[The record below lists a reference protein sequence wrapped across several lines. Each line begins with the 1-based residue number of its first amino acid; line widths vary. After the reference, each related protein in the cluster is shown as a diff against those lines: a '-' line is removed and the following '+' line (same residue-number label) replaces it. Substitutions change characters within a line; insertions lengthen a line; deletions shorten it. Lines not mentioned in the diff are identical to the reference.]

1 MSKALKKIVCVI
13 VCLSM
18 AFGGISVPNLFTVKG
33 EQTKYMG
40 SGSIAEGLPKALQSD
55 ASKLPSKSNSN
66 VTRFTTDNYDNN
78 NGAFDTNNWG
88 TSAMWNFNGNN
99 KYSGSMYTYPLA
111 FKAAKDGMWIS
122 KPSTRIGSTYCV
134 MTLTTNGDYTDFS
147 VRPDFSTENAKV
159 DKISDWTYDVVL
171 ENKNDNSQYLKTT
184 IVQGS
189 PFGFFTLKN
198 SKKLTVAKYRKD
210 VDSKIIYYDGT
221 TLKKS
226 SYVVLKVYD
235 DIDEKNGYPKYDY
248 YGIYLPKGT
257 TLTQTDNSSSSVGNI
272 NIEFSSE
279 QKAYFSMAWL
289 TESDGSD
296 AEALAIAKEY
306 KAYAYNFITDTK
318 AEYTYNQQVSTVP
331 TKYIYT
337 VDKKSESTVDGTIMG
352 IMPHQYK
359 NIKTNISY
367 MKNTAR
373 TLRGTV
379 KFVKGSSF
387 TTELKYSGV
396 LPFVTGVADN
406 DKSKLKEYVNE
417 YMTSKMPI
425 NGNYELCVDETNG
438 DPYAYGKQLNR
449 ASNMLAAAED
459 VNDTESS
466 ERILRAMEKSLE
478 DWFTYSGDGDGK
490 YFAYDDGIGSLFSFP
505 SSYNSID
512 QMNDHHFH
520 YGYFIAAAAQVG
532 LRDKQWL
539 KKYAPV
545 IEELIDDIAC
555 TKQNSKDS
563 RYPYMRNFSPF
574 EGHSWASGFE
584 DPESGNNQESTSE
597 AMNAWY
603 GVILYGM
610 ASDNEKIKD
619 LGIYLY
625 TTELSAINSYW
636 FDIDQDVLDSKYVK
650 QGTNQIKNNMA
661 SLVWSGKYDYA
672 TWFSADPAMVQ
683 GIQLL
688 PITAGSY
695 YLATNKE
702 YIKNSIETLKNKGNS
717 KSWND
722 IWSEYL
728 AMADPD
734 GGFDRWGGS
743 TPENGETNAHIY
755 QFIKSLQKAGTPE
768 TGITSNTELSM
779 VFKDSNGE
787 KTYAVYNADS
797 KIKTVQ
803 FSDGAKFS
811 AAPNQMTIRTES
823 QMKGQ
828 EYYVEYYVQ
837 NVSGQYDLEGTDI
850 QYGKNNEKVQ
860 ITPTEKKGY
869 IINKEKSVL
878 EGTIKSGGT
887 HLKIYYDRGKYN
899 ITYQLNG
906 GTCNNMVNSYVYG
919 ETIDLPTPRKENS
932 VFRGWYTDASYSNKI
947 EKIDSDVYGNI
958 TLYACW
964 ASAGDCYINDN
975 LYMTMN
981 GYKSTFVA
989 LNDSA
994 SNIIVLYHIYDT
1006 IEEATEAYN
1015 NDSIAGY
1022 IGQELGKN
1030 NGYWSKDIDLTS
1042 YKDKY
1047 IVFAFNIISEHG
1059 TVSEKGFKK
1068 ITNAPGNPDESI
1080 VVPTTKENVTTTK
1093 PAGNTTWSKVIGND
1107 SLEYSVTA
1115 GETKLVLIKYE
1126 AGKVYVGLNLAAK
1139 FSSVTWDD
1147 KNMTPEAGAFVN
1159 ISDADL
1165 SSGRYHTLK
1174 VVDYYNKESVTIL
1187 FKNTNISEETTTVNE
1202 TKVNQETTAEL
1213 EGLIKIEGVCINTKI
1228 GGMKIVAKVTDSIN
1242 NKKVTKFGLIYGLL
1256 KYNGKKTGITSD
1268 HLKIGME
1275 GQFVRSYNTTQKGI
1289 WKKTDNTTT
1298 YVETMTY
1305 GANSKEAY
1313 TAEYKARAYA
1323 VLEDGETVYSNAID
1337 YSVYEIAE
1345 QLYNNCMMP
1354 TIDGHKYLYNTI
1366 LTKVTPEY
1374 TEKIYK

>member
-1 MSKALKKIVCVI
+1 M
-13 VCLSM
+13 
-18 AFGGISVPNLFTVKG
+18 
-33 EQTKYMG
+33 
-40 SGSIAEGLPKALQSD
+40 
-55 ASKLPSKSNSN
+55 
-66 VTRFTTDNYDNN
+66 
-78 NGAFDTNNWG
+78 
-88 TSAMWNFNGNN
+88 
-99 KYSGSMYTYPLA
+99 
-111 FKAAKDGMWIS
+111 
-122 KPSTRIGSTYCV
+122 
-134 MTLTTNGDYTDFS
+134 
-147 VRPDFSTENAKV
+147 
-159 DKISDWTYDVVL
+159 
-171 ENKNDNSQYLKTT
+171 
-184 IVQGS
+184 
-189 PFGFFTLKN
+189 
-198 SKKLTVAKYRKD
+198 
-210 VDSKIIYYDGT
+210 
-221 TLKKS
+221 
-226 SYVVLKVYD
+226 
-235 DIDEKNGYPKYDY
+235 
-248 YGIYLPKGT
+248 
-257 TLTQTDNSSSSVGNI
+257 
-272 NIEFSSE
+272 
-279 QKAYFSMAWL
+279 
-289 TESDGSD
+289 
-296 AEALAIAKEY
+296 
-306 KAYAYNFITDTK
+306 
-318 AEYTYNQQVSTVP
+318 
-331 TKYIYT
+331 
-337 VDKKSESTVDGTIMG
+337 
-352 IMPHQYK
+352 
-359 NIKTNISY
+359 
-367 MKNTAR
+367 
-373 TLRGTV
+373 
-379 KFVKGSSF
+379 
-387 TTELKYSGV
+387 
-396 LPFVTGVADN
+396 
-406 DKSKLKEYVNE
+406 
-417 YMTSKMPI
+417 
-425 NGNYELCVDETNG
+425 
-438 DPYAYGKQLNR
+438 
-449 ASNMLAAAED
+449 
-459 VNDTESS
+459 
-466 ERILRAMEKSLE
+466 
-478 DWFTYSGDGDGK
+478 
-490 YFAYDDGIGSLFSFP
+490 
-505 SSYNSID
+505 
-512 QMNDHHFH
+512 
-520 YGYFIAAAAQVG
+520 G
-532 LRDKQWL
+532 LRDKQWI

-837 NVSGQYDLEGTDI
+837 NVSGQYDLAGTDI

-981 GYKSTFVA
+981 GYKATFVA

-1080 VVPTTKENVTTTK
+1080 VVPTTKENATTTK
-1093 PAGNTTWSKVIGND
+1093 PAGNTTWSKVIVND
-1107 SLEYSVTA
+1107 SLEYSVIA
-1115 GETKLVLIKYE
+1115 GETQLVLIKYE

-1323 VLEDGETVYSNAID
+1323 VLEDGEIVYSNAID

>member
-1 MSKALKKIVCVI
+1 
-13 VCLSM
+13 
-18 AFGGISVPNLFTVKG
+18 
-33 EQTKYMG
+33 
-40 SGSIAEGLPKALQSD
+40 
-55 ASKLPSKSNSN
+55 
-66 VTRFTTDNYDNN
+66 
-78 NGAFDTNNWG
+78 
-88 TSAMWNFNGNN
+88 
-99 KYSGSMYTYPLA
+99 
-111 FKAAKDGMWIS
+111 
-122 KPSTRIGSTYCV
+122 
-134 MTLTTNGDYTDFS
+134 
-147 VRPDFSTENAKV
+147 
-159 DKISDWTYDVVL
+159 
-171 ENKNDNSQYLKTT
+171 
-184 IVQGS
+184 
-189 PFGFFTLKN
+189 
-198 SKKLTVAKYRKD
+198 
-210 VDSKIIYYDGT
+210 
-221 TLKKS
+221 
-226 SYVVLKVYD
+226 
-235 DIDEKNGYPKYDY
+235 
-248 YGIYLPKGT
+248 
-257 TLTQTDNSSSSVGNI
+257 
-272 NIEFSSE
+272 
-279 QKAYFSMAWL
+279 
-289 TESDGSD
+289 
-296 AEALAIAKEY
+296 
-306 KAYAYNFITDTK
+306 
-318 AEYTYNQQVSTVP
+318 
-331 TKYIYT
+331 
-337 VDKKSESTVDGTIMG
+337 
-352 IMPHQYK
+352 
-359 NIKTNISY
+359 
-367 MKNTAR
+367 
-373 TLRGTV
+373 
-379 KFVKGSSF
+379 
-387 TTELKYSGV
+387 
-396 LPFVTGVADN
+396 
-406 DKSKLKEYVNE
+406 
-417 YMTSKMPI
+417 
-425 NGNYELCVDETNG
+425 
-438 DPYAYGKQLNR
+438 
-449 ASNMLAAAED
+449 
-459 VNDTESS
+459 
-466 ERILRAMEKSLE
+466 
-478 DWFTYSGDGDGK
+478 
-490 YFAYDDGIGSLFSFP
+490 
-505 SSYNSID
+505 
-512 QMNDHHFH
+512 
-520 YGYFIAAAAQVG
+520 
-532 LRDKQWL
+532 
-539 KKYAPV
+539 
-545 IEELIDDIAC
+545 
-555 TKQNSKDS
+555 
-563 RYPYMRNFSPF
+563 
-574 EGHSWASGFE
+574 
-584 DPESGNNQESTSE
+584 
-597 AMNAWY
+597 
-603 GVILYGM
+603 
-610 ASDNEKIKD
+610 
-619 LGIYLY
+619 
-625 TTELSAINSYW
+625 
-636 FDIDQDVLDSKYVK
+636 
-650 QGTNQIKNNMA
+650 
-661 SLVWSGKYDYA
+661 
-672 TWFSADPAMVQ
+672 MVQ

-981 GYKSTFVA
+981 GYKATFVA

>member
-221 TLKKS
+221 TLKNS

-272 NIEFSSE
+272 NIEFPSE

-318 AEYTYNQQVSTVP
+318 AEYTYNQQVSTVS

-532 LRDKQWL
+532 LRDKQWI

-603 GVILYGM
+603 GVILYGT

-811 AAPNQMTIRTES
+811 AAPNKMTIRTES

-887 HLKIYYDRGKYN
+887 HLKVYYDRGKYN

-906 GTCNNMVNSYVYG
+906 GICNNMVNSYVYG
-919 ETIDLPTPRKENS
+919 ETIELPTPRKENS
-932 VFRGWYTDASYSNKI
+932 VFRGWYTDASYSNRI

-958 TLYACW
+958 TLYARW

-981 GYKSTFVA
+981 GYKATFVA

-1006 IEEATEAYN
+1006 IDEATEAYN

-1059 TVSEKGFKK
+1059 TISEKGFKK

-1093 PAGNTTWSKVIGND
+1093 PAGNTTWSKVTGND

-1202 TKVNQETTAEL
+1202 TKVDQETTAEL

-1323 VLEDGETVYSNAID
+1323 VLEDGEIVYSNAID

>member
-1 MSKALKKIVCVI
+1 
-13 VCLSM
+13 
-18 AFGGISVPNLFTVKG
+18 
-33 EQTKYMG
+33 
-40 SGSIAEGLPKALQSD
+40 
-55 ASKLPSKSNSN
+55 
-66 VTRFTTDNYDNN
+66 
-78 NGAFDTNNWG
+78 
-88 TSAMWNFNGNN
+88 
-99 KYSGSMYTYPLA
+99 
-111 FKAAKDGMWIS
+111 
-122 KPSTRIGSTYCV
+122 
-134 MTLTTNGDYTDFS
+134 
-147 VRPDFSTENAKV
+147 
-159 DKISDWTYDVVL
+159 
-171 ENKNDNSQYLKTT
+171 
-184 IVQGS
+184 
-189 PFGFFTLKN
+189 
-198 SKKLTVAKYRKD
+198 
-210 VDSKIIYYDGT
+210 
-221 TLKKS
+221 
-226 SYVVLKVYD
+226 
-235 DIDEKNGYPKYDY
+235 
-248 YGIYLPKGT
+248 
-257 TLTQTDNSSSSVGNI
+257 
-272 NIEFSSE
+272 
-279 QKAYFSMAWL
+279 
-289 TESDGSD
+289 
-296 AEALAIAKEY
+296 
-306 KAYAYNFITDTK
+306 
-318 AEYTYNQQVSTVP
+318 
-331 TKYIYT
+331 
-337 VDKKSESTVDGTIMG
+337 
-352 IMPHQYK
+352 
-359 NIKTNISY
+359 
-367 MKNTAR
+367 
-373 TLRGTV
+373 
-379 KFVKGSSF
+379 
-387 TTELKYSGV
+387 
-396 LPFVTGVADN
+396 
-406 DKSKLKEYVNE
+406 
-417 YMTSKMPI
+417 
-425 NGNYELCVDETNG
+425 
-438 DPYAYGKQLNR
+438 
-449 ASNMLAAAED
+449 
-459 VNDTESS
+459 
-466 ERILRAMEKSLE
+466 
-478 DWFTYSGDGDGK
+478 
-490 YFAYDDGIGSLFSFP
+490 
-505 SSYNSID
+505 
-512 QMNDHHFH
+512 
-520 YGYFIAAAAQVG
+520 
-532 LRDKQWL
+532 
-539 KKYAPV
+539 
-545 IEELIDDIAC
+545 
-555 TKQNSKDS
+555 
-563 RYPYMRNFSPF
+563 MRNFSPF

-837 NVSGQYDLEGTDI
+837 NVSGQYDLAGTDI
-850 QYGKNNEKVQ
+850 QYGKKNEKVQ

-919 ETIDLPTPRKENS
+919 ENIDLPTPRKENS
-932 VFRGWYTDASYSNKI
+932 VFRGWYTDASYSNRI

-958 TLYACW
+958 TLYARW

-981 GYKSTFVA
+981 GYKATFVA

-1022 IGQELGKN
+1022 IGQELGRN

-1115 GETKLVLIKYE
+1115 GEKKLVLIKYE

-1323 VLEDGETVYSNAID
+1323 VLEDGEIVYSNAID

>member
-1 MSKALKKIVCVI
+1 M
-13 VCLSM
+13 
-18 AFGGISVPNLFTVKG
+18 
-33 EQTKYMG
+33 
-40 SGSIAEGLPKALQSD
+40 
-55 ASKLPSKSNSN
+55 
-66 VTRFTTDNYDNN
+66 
-78 NGAFDTNNWG
+78 
-88 TSAMWNFNGNN
+88 
-99 KYSGSMYTYPLA
+99 
-111 FKAAKDGMWIS
+111 
-122 KPSTRIGSTYCV
+122 
-134 MTLTTNGDYTDFS
+134 
-147 VRPDFSTENAKV
+147 
-159 DKISDWTYDVVL
+159 
-171 ENKNDNSQYLKTT
+171 
-184 IVQGS
+184 
-189 PFGFFTLKN
+189 
-198 SKKLTVAKYRKD
+198 
-210 VDSKIIYYDGT
+210 
-221 TLKKS
+221 
-226 SYVVLKVYD
+226 
-235 DIDEKNGYPKYDY
+235 
-248 YGIYLPKGT
+248 
-257 TLTQTDNSSSSVGNI
+257 
-272 NIEFSSE
+272 
-279 QKAYFSMAWL
+279 
-289 TESDGSD
+289 
-296 AEALAIAKEY
+296 
-306 KAYAYNFITDTK
+306 
-318 AEYTYNQQVSTVP
+318 
-331 TKYIYT
+331 
-337 VDKKSESTVDGTIMG
+337 
-352 IMPHQYK
+352 
-359 NIKTNISY
+359 
-367 MKNTAR
+367 
-373 TLRGTV
+373 
-379 KFVKGSSF
+379 
-387 TTELKYSGV
+387 
-396 LPFVTGVADN
+396 
-406 DKSKLKEYVNE
+406 
-417 YMTSKMPI
+417 
-425 NGNYELCVDETNG
+425 
-438 DPYAYGKQLNR
+438 
-449 ASNMLAAAED
+449 
-459 VNDTESS
+459 
-466 ERILRAMEKSLE
+466 
-478 DWFTYSGDGDGK
+478 
-490 YFAYDDGIGSLFSFP
+490 
-505 SSYNSID
+505 
-512 QMNDHHFH
+512 
-520 YGYFIAAAAQVG
+520 
-532 LRDKQWL
+532 
-539 KKYAPV
+539 
-545 IEELIDDIAC
+545 
-555 TKQNSKDS
+555 
-563 RYPYMRNFSPF
+563 
-574 EGHSWASGFE
+574 
-584 DPESGNNQESTSE
+584 
-597 AMNAWY
+597 
-603 GVILYGM
+603 
-610 ASDNEKIKD
+610 
-619 LGIYLY
+619 
-625 TTELSAINSYW
+625 
-636 FDIDQDVLDSKYVK
+636 
-650 QGTNQIKNNMA
+650 
-661 SLVWSGKYDYA
+661 
-672 TWFSADPAMVQ
+672 
-683 GIQLL
+683 
-688 PITAGSY
+688 
-695 YLATNKE
+695 
-702 YIKNSIETLKNKGNS
+702 
-717 KSWND
+717 
-722 IWSEYL
+722 
-728 AMADPD
+728 
-734 GGFDRWGGS
+734 
-743 TPENGETNAHIY
+743 
-755 QFIKSLQKAGTPE
+755 QKAGTPE

-981 GYKSTFVA
+981 GYKATFVA

>member
-1 MSKALKKIVCVI
+1 
-13 VCLSM
+13 
-18 AFGGISVPNLFTVKG
+18 
-33 EQTKYMG
+33 
-40 SGSIAEGLPKALQSD
+40 
-55 ASKLPSKSNSN
+55 
-66 VTRFTTDNYDNN
+66 
-78 NGAFDTNNWG
+78 
-88 TSAMWNFNGNN
+88 
-99 KYSGSMYTYPLA
+99 
-111 FKAAKDGMWIS
+111 
-122 KPSTRIGSTYCV
+122 
-134 MTLTTNGDYTDFS
+134 
-147 VRPDFSTENAKV
+147 
-159 DKISDWTYDVVL
+159 
-171 ENKNDNSQYLKTT
+171 
-184 IVQGS
+184 
-189 PFGFFTLKN
+189 
-198 SKKLTVAKYRKD
+198 
-210 VDSKIIYYDGT
+210 
-221 TLKKS
+221 
-226 SYVVLKVYD
+226 
-235 DIDEKNGYPKYDY
+235 
-248 YGIYLPKGT
+248 
-257 TLTQTDNSSSSVGNI
+257 
-272 NIEFSSE
+272 
-279 QKAYFSMAWL
+279 
-289 TESDGSD
+289 
-296 AEALAIAKEY
+296 
-306 KAYAYNFITDTK
+306 
-318 AEYTYNQQVSTVP
+318 
-331 TKYIYT
+331 
-337 VDKKSESTVDGTIMG
+337 
-352 IMPHQYK
+352 
-359 NIKTNISY
+359 
-367 MKNTAR
+367 
-373 TLRGTV
+373 
-379 KFVKGSSF
+379 
-387 TTELKYSGV
+387 
-396 LPFVTGVADN
+396 
-406 DKSKLKEYVNE
+406 
-417 YMTSKMPI
+417 
-425 NGNYELCVDETNG
+425 
-438 DPYAYGKQLNR
+438 
-449 ASNMLAAAED
+449 
-459 VNDTESS
+459 
-466 ERILRAMEKSLE
+466 
-478 DWFTYSGDGDGK
+478 
-490 YFAYDDGIGSLFSFP
+490 
-505 SSYNSID
+505 
-512 QMNDHHFH
+512 
-520 YGYFIAAAAQVG
+520 
-532 LRDKQWL
+532 
-539 KKYAPV
+539 
-545 IEELIDDIAC
+545 
-555 TKQNSKDS
+555 
-563 RYPYMRNFSPF
+563 MRNFSPF

-981 GYKSTFVA
+981 GYKATFVA

-1107 SLEYSVTA
+1107 SLEYRVTA
-1115 GETKLVLIKYE
+1115 GEKKLVLIKYE

-1256 KYNGKKTGITSD
+1256 KYNGKKTGVTSD

-1323 VLEDGETVYSNAID
+1323 VLEDGEIVYSNAID

>member
-1 MSKALKKIVCVI
+1 
-13 VCLSM
+13 
-18 AFGGISVPNLFTVKG
+18 
-33 EQTKYMG
+33 
-40 SGSIAEGLPKALQSD
+40 
-55 ASKLPSKSNSN
+55 
-66 VTRFTTDNYDNN
+66 
-78 NGAFDTNNWG
+78 
-88 TSAMWNFNGNN
+88 
-99 KYSGSMYTYPLA
+99 
-111 FKAAKDGMWIS
+111 
-122 KPSTRIGSTYCV
+122 
-134 MTLTTNGDYTDFS
+134 
-147 VRPDFSTENAKV
+147 
-159 DKISDWTYDVVL
+159 
-171 ENKNDNSQYLKTT
+171 
-184 IVQGS
+184 
-189 PFGFFTLKN
+189 
-198 SKKLTVAKYRKD
+198 
-210 VDSKIIYYDGT
+210 
-221 TLKKS
+221 
-226 SYVVLKVYD
+226 
-235 DIDEKNGYPKYDY
+235 
-248 YGIYLPKGT
+248 
-257 TLTQTDNSSSSVGNI
+257 
-272 NIEFSSE
+272 
-279 QKAYFSMAWL
+279 
-289 TESDGSD
+289 
-296 AEALAIAKEY
+296 
-306 KAYAYNFITDTK
+306 
-318 AEYTYNQQVSTVP
+318 
-331 TKYIYT
+331 
-337 VDKKSESTVDGTIMG
+337 
-352 IMPHQYK
+352 
-359 NIKTNISY
+359 
-367 MKNTAR
+367 
-373 TLRGTV
+373 
-379 KFVKGSSF
+379 
-387 TTELKYSGV
+387 
-396 LPFVTGVADN
+396 
-406 DKSKLKEYVNE
+406 
-417 YMTSKMPI
+417 
-425 NGNYELCVDETNG
+425 
-438 DPYAYGKQLNR
+438 
-449 ASNMLAAAED
+449 
-459 VNDTESS
+459 
-466 ERILRAMEKSLE
+466 
-478 DWFTYSGDGDGK
+478 
-490 YFAYDDGIGSLFSFP
+490 
-505 SSYNSID
+505 
-512 QMNDHHFH
+512 
-520 YGYFIAAAAQVG
+520 
-532 LRDKQWL
+532 
-539 KKYAPV
+539 
-545 IEELIDDIAC
+545 
-555 TKQNSKDS
+555 
-563 RYPYMRNFSPF
+563 
-574 EGHSWASGFE
+574 
-584 DPESGNNQESTSE
+584 
-597 AMNAWY
+597 
-603 GVILYGM
+603 
-610 ASDNEKIKD
+610 
-619 LGIYLY
+619 
-625 TTELSAINSYW
+625 
-636 FDIDQDVLDSKYVK
+636 
-650 QGTNQIKNNMA
+650 
-661 SLVWSGKYDYA
+661 
-672 TWFSADPAMVQ
+672 
-683 GIQLL
+683 
-688 PITAGSY
+688 
-695 YLATNKE
+695 
-702 YIKNSIETLKNKGNS
+702 
-717 KSWND
+717 
-722 IWSEYL
+722 
-728 AMADPD
+728 MADPD

-779 VFKDSNGE
+779 VFKDSNDE

-887 HLKIYYDRGKYN
+887 HLKVYYDRGKYN

-906 GTCNNMVNSYVYG
+906 GICNNMVNSYVYG

-932 VFRGWYTDASYSNKI
+932 VFRGWYTDASYSNRI

-958 TLYACW
+958 TLYARW
-964 ASAGDCYINDN
+964 ASAGDCYINDK

-981 GYKSTFVA
+981 GYKATFVA

-1022 IGQELGKN
+1022 IGQELGRN

-1093 PAGNTTWSKVIGND
+1093 PAGNTTWSKVTGND

-1174 VVDYYNKESVTIL
+1174 VADYYNKESVTIL

-1202 TKVNQETTAEL
+1202 TKVNQETTAELEL

-1323 VLEDGETVYSNAID
+1323 VLEDGEIVYSNAID